1 MWSQLTT
8 GLRQLGVQAT
18 GQFYDEDRPQTSL
31 KWNRNSV
38 RISAKDLTMM
48 ALREE
53 DGSTKTGTVAAAGEG
68 YLYTS
73 HAVEWNMYTLPTSNV
88 CRYLFVSYM

>member
-1 MWSQLTT
+1 
-8 GLRQLGVQAT
+8 
-18 GQFYDEDRPQTSL
+18 
-31 KWNRNSV
+31 
-38 RISAKDLTMM
+38 MM